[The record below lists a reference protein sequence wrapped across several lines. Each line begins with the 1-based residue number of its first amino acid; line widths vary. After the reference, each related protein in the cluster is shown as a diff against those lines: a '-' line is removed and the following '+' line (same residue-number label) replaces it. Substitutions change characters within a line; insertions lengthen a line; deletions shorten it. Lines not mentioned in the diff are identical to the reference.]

1 MIIITKEE
9 AEIIRR
15 QLPKT
20 NITVTS
26 RRKNSAGH
34 TYYMEEN
41 TASMALISKL
51 RGEKYRPKK
60 MFFYGGR

>member
-1 MIIITKEE
+1 MIIITKKE
-9 AEIIRR
+9 AEIIRK

-20 NITVTS
+20 SITVTS
-26 RRKNSAGH
+26 RRKRSAGH

-41 TASMALISKL
+41 SASMALISKI
-51 RGEKYRPKK
+51 RGVKYQPKK